1 MSNDS
6 KMKIYNI
13 FPTTIFQSKSST
25 LDNEKIIK
33 FLYEKKNEDES
44 KNEEP
49 IKRSNINGG
58 YHSTFHIQRK
68 KEMEELCNFIVDTI
82 NDNIVNYWYLGD
94 NINKKNI
101 HKMWGMINNKNHLNN
116 AHNHPN
122 TWLSGVYY
130 LKVPKDS
137 GDICFHDPVDSRS
150 FSLDFSRLVRSRE
163 MCIKPEEGKL
173 LLFPG
178 WLYHSVTPNESDE
191 DRMCVSFNIKR
202 ESIIEMIEESQVN
215 KTLTDWR
222 K

>member
-68 KEMEELCNFIVDTI
+68 KLRKCVNFLC
-82 NDNIVNYWYLGD
+82 
-94 NINKKNI
+94 
-101 HKMWGMINNKNHLNN
+101 
-116 AHNHPN
+116 
-122 TWLSGVYY
+122 
-130 LKVPKDS
+130 
-137 GDICFHDPVDSRS
+137 CF
-150 FSLDFSRLVRSRE
+150 
-163 MCIKPEEGKL
+163 
-173 LLFPG
+173 
-178 WLYHSVTPNESDE
+178 
-191 DRMCVSFNIKR
+191 
-202 ESIIEMIEESQVN
+202 
-215 KTLTDWR
+215 
-222 K
+222 